1 MKRKLLYIVALLL
14 AVVVSTGQARASD
27 DEQYILFVT
36 PTGVVKVVLSENP
49 VITIANDNLVITT
62 EEKTVEVPVAEIS
75 GYTYHDPAIT
85 GIRIVEATQR
95 QVGGAVS
102 FEKLAPG
109 TAVAIYSTS
118 GEQLSSTNASNDGTA
133 ELDMQRLPK
142 GIYIIK
148 AGKTSIKVTNK

>member
-27 DEQYILFVT
+27 EGQYILFVT

-62 EEKTVEVPVAEIS
+62 EEKKVEVPVAEIS
-75 GYTYHDPAIT
+75 GYTYHDTTT
-85 GIRIVEATQR
+85 GIQAVEAIQR

-102 FEKLAPG
+102 FEKLTPG
-109 TAVAIYSTS
+109 TSVAIYSTS
-118 GEQLSSTNASNDGTA
+118 GEQLSTTSARNDGTA